1 MSKTHFRLI
10 LAGFFFFLGNPAR
23 GQADSFASSFSEA
36 FRSPAE
42 IRVLEIEEQDLSE
55 LPDSLAYLTSL
66 ETLRIRRCT
75 GVDLEVLFD
84 ALPGPEKL
92 RELDIS
98 WNQLEVLPS
107 TISGFGNLRTLNLSE
122 NRFAVLPPALE
133 KLTRLTRLNLKHSIY
148 LDMNQALGVLSL
160 LPQLHSLIL
169 SYCQMEELPE
179 VIGDFQSLRSLDLE
193 GNYLLTLPGSLSRL
207 ASLEKLTLRKNFRYE
222 GIEAGK
228 PLLETIEQEQL
239 FELLGSMPGFDSLDI
254 SRCELAY
261 LAGNVDQMKGLRFL
275 SLEKNR
281 LLELPA
287 GIGRLAELRHLDMS
301 NPGTGTRTN
310 KLNALPASF
319 NNLNK
324 LEYLNLN
331 GNDFVELNLRGPFPE
346 MKTLLI
352 SWNRLKRFPEGIR
365 YMKKLKT
372 LRLNINLITEIPEWI
387 DEPELLEELSING
400 DFFLNRNYK
409 IQTLPTALTRL
420 RHLKILNLN
429 DHVIEALPAEMGG
442 LRSLEHFEMKDNLL
456 QKLPESMGNCKG
468 LRWVDLKAN
477 ELKSLPLSFNNLNKL
492 EYLNLSFN
500 TELSGLELIPALRG
514 CENLKTLDIT
524 FTAPLNLEGLNKIR
538 AALPGTMVVYARIKR

>member
-1 MSKTHFRLI
+1 MSKIDFRLI
-10 LAGFFFFLGNPAR
+10 VAGLFFFLGNQAR
-23 GQADSFASSFSEA
+23 GQLDSFASSFSEA
-36 FRSPAE
+36 FRSPEE
-42 IRVLEIEEQDLSE
+42 IRTLEIEEQDLSE
-55 LPDSLAYLTSL
+55 WPDSLAYLTSL

-75 GVDLEVLFD
+75 GIDLQALFD
-84 ALPGPEKL
+84 ALPRPEKL
-92 RELDIS
+92 REMDIS

-107 TISGFGNLRTLNLSE
+107 GIARFENLKILNLSE
-122 NRFAVLPPALE
+122 NRFAVLPSELME
-133 KLTRLTRLNLKHSIY
+133 LTGLTRLNLKHSIY
-148 LDMNQALGVLSL
+148 LDMNQALDVLAH
-160 LPQLHSLIL
+160 LPLLHSLIL
-169 SYCQMEELPE
+169 SYCQLEDLPE

-193 GNYLLTLPGSLSRL
+193 GNYLLSLPGSLRRL
-207 ASLEKLTLRKNFRYE
+207 TSLKKVSLRKNFRYE

-228 PLLETIEQEQL
+228 PLLETIEQESL

-254 SRCELAY
+254 SGCELSY
-261 LAGNVDQMKGLRFL
+261 LDGSVDLMKSLRFL

-287 GIGRLAELRHLDMS
+287 GIGRLTELRHLDLS

-310 KLNALPASF
+310 KLSALPASF
-319 NNLNK
+319 NYLNK

-352 SWNRLKRFPEGIR
+352 SWNRLKDFPEGIR
-365 YMKKLKT
+365 SMKRLKT
-372 LRLNINLITEIPEWI
+372 LRLNINLITEIPDWI
-387 DEPELLEELSING
+387 DELESLEELSING

-420 RHLKILNLN
+420 SHLKILNLN
-429 DHVIEALPAEMGG
+429 DHVIEALPAEMGS
-442 LRSLEHFEMKDNLL
+442 LIHLEHFEMKDNLL
-456 QKLPESMGNCKG
+456 QKLPESMGNCKA
-468 LRWVDLKAN
+468 LRWMDLKAN
-477 ELKSLPLSFNNLNKL
+477 ELKSLPLSFNNLKRL

-500 TELSGLELIPALRG
+500 TELSGLDLIPALRG

-538 AALPGTMVVYARIKR
+538 AALPGTMVVYARIKK